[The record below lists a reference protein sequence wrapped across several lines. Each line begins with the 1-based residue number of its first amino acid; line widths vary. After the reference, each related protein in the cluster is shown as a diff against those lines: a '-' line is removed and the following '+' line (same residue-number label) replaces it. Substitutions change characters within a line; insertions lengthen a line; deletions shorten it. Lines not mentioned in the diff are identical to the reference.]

1 METFWLPIFMTR
13 SINLRVSYDF
23 PVEEVWQ
30 ALTDKA
36 AMSEWLM
43 SCDIAPI
50 VGHKFQFRTK
60 SYPGFDGIV
69 NCEVLEVREHELLSF
84 SWNGG
89 SLKDTI
95 VTFKLTANGNQTIL
109 DFEHSG
115 FEGLLN
121 RIIVRKILANGWKT
135 KILVKF
141 LPKYLKTHERHI

>member
-1 METFWLPIFMTR
+1 MSK
-13 SINLRVSYDF
+13 SIKLTVTYDF

-30 ALTDKA
+30 ALTDKD
-36 AMSEWLM
+36 AMSQWLM
-43 SCDIAPI
+43 PCDIEAL

-69 NCEVLEVREHELLSF
+69 NCEVIEVREHELLSF

-95 VTFKLTANGNQTIL
+95 VTFKLTAKGNQTIL

-115 FEGLLN
+115 FEGLIN
-121 RIIVRKILANGWKT
+121 RIIIRKILANGWKS
-135 KILVKF
+135 KILVKL
-141 LPKYLKTHERHI
+141 LPNYLKAHERHI

>member
-1 METFWLPIFMTR
+1 MPK
-13 SINLRVSYDF
+13 SINISVTYDF

-30 ALTDKA
+30 ALTNKE
-36 AMSEWLM
+36 AMSQWLM
-43 SCDIAPI
+43 PCDIVPI

-69 NCEVLEVREHELLSF
+69 DCEVLEVKENELLSF
-84 SWNGG
+84 SWSGG

-95 VTFKLTANGNQTIL
+95 VTFKLRAKGQQTIL

-115 FEGLLN
+115 FEGLMN

-141 LPKYLKTHERHI
+141 LPNYLREHERHI